1 MPEILRICADR
12 SEEDIL
18 LRAAAIVAGGGVIGY
33 PTETFYGL
41 GADATQE
48 QAIKRIFQIKG
59 RNFSNPLPL
68 LIGFRQDIYSLV
80 QKIPEKAEI
89 LMDAFWP
96 GPLTIVFEAVP
107 HLSQL
112 LTAKSGK
119 IGIRQSGHKGA
130 RKIAEKARRPLTATS
145 ANLSGMPECKTA
157 DQVIT
162 QLGDRLDAVVDLQ
175 GGNSALGSTIID
187 ITFENPKILR
197 AGVISREDIEQKTG
211 LTVIL

>member
-68 LIGFRQDIYSLV
+68 LIGFRQDIYSLA

-130 RKIAEKARRPLTATS
+130 RKIAEKAGRPLTATS
-145 ANLSGMPECKTA
+145 ANLSGMPECQTA
-157 DQVIT
+157 DQVIA

-211 LTVIL
+211 LTVIP